1 MNGYCGHLASAAA
14 HVRSIMPNEME
25 NREHAPM
32 NKTYSEVGG
41 FIWEVIKVF
50 FWAFII
56 IMPIRIFLFQPFFV
70 QGASM
75 EPNFEGGDY
84 LIINELG
91 YKQTSFGFADM
102 DIFSLPTFR
111 ELQRGDV
118 VVFRYPKDPKQFF
131 IKRVIGLPGEKVVI
145 SEGKVRI
152 ISKQNPDGFILD
164 EYQYLPK
171 NVVTNNPQNPQ
182 SNTPII
188 QELSSDEYF
197 VLGDNR
203 SQSHDSRAWGALNKK
218 YVVGRAMLRA
228 WPLSGISLY

>member
-1 MNGYCGHLASAAA
+1 
-14 HVRSIMPNEME
+14 
-25 NREHAPM
+25 M